1 MMNEKEILT
10 QIKKECRSFSP
21 DNFERIKES
30 ISDNYENAE
39 VISASEG
46 VRLDRNIFIRFAVA
60 AAVLFFPVS
69 FAVKYLVTD
78 NTGNGGND
86 YELMVPAVSV
96 TEETSTVTEKTEGSV
111 TYDTDSEKQT
121 VFETGVTATS
131 ESEVTV
137 PKATEAVQVIAE
149 NVTQKPK
156 ETEGQVKA
164 TEAQIKLTEA
174 PVKVTEVPAKVT
186 DSSVQVTEPENQIT
200 DAPFTTAEEPKVAD
214 AVTETEV
221 QPGGAGI
228 ASPGRA
234 SFTSEL
240 KLVPGFTD
248 KIYRIKFDADKADGS
263 EKVYSVSGRNYRVE
277 SPDAYTIC
285 IYDVIIYGYDYFDF
299 LKKGDYVLK
308 TEYEYTTD
316 EYFALEDKVLS
327 VEELISSGFDAVEE

>member
-46 VRLDRNIFIRFAVA
+46 VRFDRNIFIRFAIA

-96 TEETSTVTEKTEGSV
+96 TEETSTVTEKTESAV
-111 TYDTDSEKQT
+111 TYVTDSEKQT
-121 VFETGVTATS
+121 VFETGVTAPS

-137 PKATEAVQVIAE
+137 PKATEPVQVIAE

-164 TEAQIKLTEA
+164 TEAQVKLTEA
-174 PVKVTEVPAKVT
+174 PAKVT
-186 DSSVQVTEPENQIT
+186 DSPAQVTEPENQIT
-200 DAPFTTAEEPKVAD
+200 DAPVTTAEEPKAAD
-214 AVTETEV
+214 AVTETET
-221 QPGGAGI
+221 QPDGGGAT
-228 ASPGRA
+228 SPSSA

-248 KIYRIKFDADKADGS
+248 KIYRIKFDAAKADGS
-263 EKVYSVSGRNYRVE
+263 EKVYSVSGKNYRVK

-285 IYDVIIYGYDYFDF
+285 IYDIIIYGYDYFDF

>member
-46 VRLDRNIFIRFAVA
+46 VRFDKNIFIRFAVA

-96 TEETSTVTEKTEGSV
+96 TEETSQAAEKTESAV
-111 TYDTDSEKQT
+111 TYMVSEKQA
-121 VFETGVTATS
+121 VFEADVTAPS
-131 ESEVTV
+131 ESQAGDVTAPKVTEV
-137 PKATEAVQVIAE
+137 VQVIEE

-156 ETEGQVKA
+156 ETESQIKV
-164 TEAQIKLTEA
+164 TEAQVKLTEA
-174 PVKVTEVPAKVT
+174 PAKVT
-186 DSSVQVTEPENQIT
+186 DSPVLVTEPENQIT
-200 DAPFTTAEEPKVAD
+200 DAPTITAEEPKVAD
-214 AVTETEV
+214 AVTETEA

-228 ASPGRA
+228 TSPSSA

-263 EKVYSVSGRNYRVE
+263 EKIYSVSGKNYRVK

-285 IYDVIIYGYDYFDF
+285 IYDIIIYGYDYFDF

>member
-46 VRLDRNIFIRFAVA
+46 VRFDRNIFIRFAVA

-96 TEETSTVTEKTEGSV
+96 TEETSQVTGKTESAV
-111 TYDTDSEKQT
+111 TDVTVSEKQDVSGT
-121 VFETGVTATS
+121 DVNISDLSGTDQAAVT
-131 ESEVTV
+131 EVS
-137 PKATEAVQVIAE
+137 EAVRVTAE

-156 ETEGQVKA
+156 GTESQVKTA
-164 TEAQIKLTEA
+164 ETQVRLTEA
-174 PVKVTEVPAKVT
+174 PAGVTESPVP
-186 DSSVQVTEPENQIT
+186 VTEPENQIT
-200 DAPFTTAEEPKVAD
+200 DASAEATEEPKATE
-214 AVTETEV
+214 AVTEAAV
-221 QPGGAGI
+221 QTQGAGT
-228 ASPGRA
+228 ASHGGE

-240 KLVPGFTD
+240 KPVPGFTD
-248 KIYRIKFDADKADGS
+248 KIYRIKFDADMADGS
-263 EKVYSVSGRNYRVE
+263 EKFYSVSGRNYRVK

-308 TEYEYTTD
+308 KEYEYTAD
-316 EYFALEDKVLS
+316 EYFALDDQVLS
-327 VEELISSGFDAVEE
+327 MDELISSGFEATPE

>member
-39 VISASEG
+39 VISASEW
-46 VRLDRNIFIRFAVA
+46 VRFDRNIFIRFAVA

-121 VFETGVTATS
+121 VLETGVTAPS

-164 TEAQIKLTEA
+164 TEAQIKLTE
-174 PVKVTEVPAKVT
+174 VPAKVT
-186 DSSVQVTEPENQIT
+186 DSPVQVTEPENQIT

-214 AVTETEV
+214 AVTETAV
-221 QPGGAGI
+221 QPGWAGI

-263 EKVYSVSGRNYRVE
+263 EKVYSVSGRNYRVK